1 MKCLIKN
8 PNGTKRILK
17 RTQKNARLS
26 FSIIWSFLLRQMQSG
41 FHHRRRLFREKIMGT
56 KRRAFKSDDLRFD
69 ALYASWKA
77 ALIALSESL
86 SW

>member
-56 KRRAFKSDDLRFD
+56 KRRAFKSLTIYGLMRFMHHEKQ
-69 ALYASWKA
+69 L
-77 ALIALSESL
+77 
-86 SW
+86 